1 MSLWSHREMLARIK
15 DATAVCIVWDAIDSR
30 HSPNIK
36 KKIDIPEHKPVQTQ
50 HSLSVSTLIN
60 LPFFLSLSLSLSL
73 SNDGSV
79 GTLSSLN

>member
-1 MSLWSHREMLARIK
+1 MLARIK

-50 HSLSVSTLIN
+50 HSLSVSTLMMAV
-60 LPFFLSLSLSLSL
+60 

-79 GTLSSLN
+79 GTLSALN